1 MGLTKHKTPEA
12 APAAVETTKK
22 ATAAAVAAEATP
34 VDVSEIGKKSGT
46 IAFVAPLGDPSHADN
61 TYTKGANGENIKATT
76 AYIVGYRFKALED
89 MTVPECGLDKDAT
102 KNLMSYVDP
111 NGTRQVK
118 AGEEFNLTRFEVGM
132 LLSPA
137 FFPQLQSD
145 PRLVLLRTTR
155 LSRFFL

>member
-61 TYTKGANGENIKATT
+61 TYTKGANGENIKALQELKTEGEGT
-76 AYIVGYRFKALED
+76 DPEKVKMVYGKAEAIARIAKQMVNNADVVLRKDKLMAEGKLGKESAIGKLVGA
-89 MTVPECGLDKDAT
+89 
-102 KNLMSYVDP
+102 
-111 NGTRQVK
+111 
-118 AGEEFNLTRFEVGM
+118 
-132 LLSPA
+132 
-137 FFPQLQSD
+137 
-145 PRLVLLRTTR
+145 
-155 LSRFFL
+155 

>member
-102 KNLMSYVDP
+102 KNLRTP
-111 NGTRQVK
+111 LRTLCPT
-118 AGEEFNLTRFEVGM
+118 LTRMAPVR
-132 LLSPA
+132 LRLARSSTSP
-137 FFPQLQSD
+137 D
-145 PRLVLLRTTR
+145 LR
-155 LSRFFL
+155 